1 MPTDEELR
9 RAQQLDDITM
19 ALSRLEAEKR
29 IGPKDHAEARAAAT
43 AARLRHDDERLTCLH
58 RHYCTEFR

>member
-1 MPTDEELR
+1 MPTDDELR

-29 IGPKDHAEARAAAT
+29 IGPKDSAEARVAAT
-43 AARLRHDDERLTCLH
+43 TARLRHDDARLTCLH
-58 RHYCTEFR
+58 RHYCTGFR